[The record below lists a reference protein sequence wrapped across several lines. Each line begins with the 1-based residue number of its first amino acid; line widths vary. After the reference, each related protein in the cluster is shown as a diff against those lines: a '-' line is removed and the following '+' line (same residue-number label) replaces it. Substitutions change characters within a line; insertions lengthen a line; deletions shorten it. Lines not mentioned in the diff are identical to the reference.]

1 MSSVMTRLDAQEE
14 LTATVSGITTAAL
27 TLGDEV
33 WMVFNEVGPGYRSTW
48 DRTAKC
54 YATHAAVA
62 NAASRAVIWMMEN
75 FMLLDSWS
83 SFVYHNMLH
92 VPEGLSYTIS
102 RTWSFSLHRR
112 MSTSSCAV
120 CIYSRES
127 VYSELPDLEELSE
140 HA

>member
-1 MSSVMTRLDAQEE
+1 
-14 LTATVSGITTAAL
+14 
-27 TLGDEV
+27 
-33 WMVFNEVGPGYRSTW
+33 
-48 DRTAKC
+48 
-54 YATHAAVA
+54 
-62 NAASRAVIWMMEN
+62 
-75 FMLLDSWS
+75 MLLDSWS